1 VIEKEKLLV
10 HVQTESVTWH
20 AALQTL
26 VHDFPKQVL
35 AMRGRGFMV
44 GVQLA
49 SDPAPYV
56 AALREQSLLTPSAG
70 GNTVRLLPPLNATR
84 EELAKS
90 VEIFRA
96 VLTAKA

>member
-1 VIEKEKLLV
+1 VA
-10 HVQTESVTWH
+10 WH
-20 AALQTL
+20 EVLQTL
-26 VHDFPKQVL
+26 VRDFPQQVL
-35 AMRGRGFMV
+35 AVRGRGFMV

-56 AALREQSLLTPSAG
+56 AALREQGLLTPSAG

-90 VEIFRA
+90 VAIFRT
-96 VLTAKA
+96 VLAAKA